1 MSTIKKNNK
10 MMMLLLASVF
20 ILPVILAKLALD
32 NGWFNQ
38 AATNKGELLSPPV
51 DMSVLYSA
59 EPGHQPKWKLLYV
72 MPEVCSLEC
81 ENALYSIAQVHSALG
96 KESDRAEVVVIV
108 HEKSNLDQLAI
119 LQEKQ
124 NIRLLNTNLI
134 LIKQVFNDQSTD
146 GIFIADTLDNVI
158 LRYPLQLDKKQAV
171 LHSRDIL
178 SDLRKVLK
186 LSRIG

>member
-10 MMMLLLASVF
+10 IMMLLLAAVF

-51 DMSVLYSA
+51 DMSMLQTT
-59 EPGHQPKWKLLYV
+59 EHEPKWKLIYV
-72 MPEVCSLEC
+72 LPEVCNLEC
-81 ENALYSIAQVHSALG
+81 ENALYSIAQVRSALG
-96 KESDRAEVVVIV
+96 KESDRAEVVVIT
-108 HEKSNLDQLAI
+108 HEKSNLAQVAL

-124 NIRLLNTNLI
+124 NIRLITTNLI
-134 LIKQVFNDQSTD
+134 SLQQVFKDQSTD
-146 GIFIADTLDNVI
+146 AIFIADTLDNVI
-158 LRYPLQLDKKQAV
+158 LRYPLQIDQKQAV
-171 LHSRDIL
+171 LDSRDIL
-178 SDLRKVLK
+178 SDMRKVLK